1 MRSHSRNWAT
11 LGIALVVLLVLGS
24 AVPGHAASAAKAKAQ
39 ASPDNPVDI
48 NKATVESLMSVPGI
62 GKVTAERIVKWRETN
77 GPFRRIEDL
86 IKVKGIGDKAFDKLR
101 PYIKVS
107 KSR

>member
-1 MRSHSRNWAT
+1 MRSQSRNWAT

-24 AVPGHAASAAKAKAQ
+24 AVPGHAASAAKAKA
-39 ASPDNPVDI
+39 SPDNPVDI
-48 NKATVESLMSVPGI
+48 NQASANSLATVPGI
-62 GKVTAERIVKWRETN
+62 GQVTAQRIVEWREAH

-86 IKVKGIGDKAFDKLR
+86 LKVKGIGDKTLDKLR
-101 PYIKVS
+101 PYLKVG

>member
-1 MRSHSRNWAT
+1 
-11 LGIALVVLLVLGS
+11 
-24 AVPGHAASAAKAKAQ
+24 
-39 ASPDNPVDI
+39 
-48 NKATVESLMSVPGI
+48 MSVPGI
-62 GKVTAERIVKWRETN
+62 GKVTADRIVKWRETN

-86 IKVKGIGDKAFDKLR
+86 IKVKGIGDKTFDKLR